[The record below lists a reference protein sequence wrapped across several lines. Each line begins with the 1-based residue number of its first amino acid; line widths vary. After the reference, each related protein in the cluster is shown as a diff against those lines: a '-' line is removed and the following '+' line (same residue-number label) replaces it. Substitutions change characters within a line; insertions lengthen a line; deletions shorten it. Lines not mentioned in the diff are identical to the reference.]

1 MGATPYIEEREA
13 GDVENI
19 LLGMGECHGLR
30 FRTVFTEVTF
40 FSYQLFSPLRLHFN
54 CLSFGMREWR

>member
-1 MGATPYIEEREA
+1 MSQSATPYIVERDA
-13 GDVENI
+13 GDVGNI
-19 LLGMGECHGLR
+19 LLVMGECHDLR

-54 CLSFGMREWR
+54 CLSFGMCE